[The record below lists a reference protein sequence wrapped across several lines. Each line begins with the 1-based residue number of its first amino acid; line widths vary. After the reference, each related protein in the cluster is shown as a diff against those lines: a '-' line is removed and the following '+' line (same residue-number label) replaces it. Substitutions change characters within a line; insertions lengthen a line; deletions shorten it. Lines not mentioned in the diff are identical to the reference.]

1 MLLYGPWEV
10 FAVVPPIS
18 SVAVSNGVSVPD
30 DPLSTG
36 IHLGGGRVRRANI
49 EDTEPVSDVVPS
61 KRRHPLGAGIG
72 VGDGMLCTPVFG
84 FLP

>member
-1 MLLYGPWEV
+1 M
-10 FAVVPPIS
+10 FAVVPRLA
-18 SVAVSNGVSVPD
+18 SVDVSNGVSVPD
-30 DPLSTG
+30 DPLATG

-61 KRRHPLGAGIG
+61 KRRHPLGTGIG
-72 VGDGMLCTPVFG
+72 VGDVMIRTPVFG